1 MAGELLPQIHALELE
16 LFKHLSSIFEK
27 HNIKYFFIGGSALG
41 AVRHKGFIPW
51 DDDIDIGIP
60 REDYERF
67 LEICKSELSDR
78 YLLQEP
84 GFGCPSGFAK
94 IRIKDTLYVEQSTCH
109 LDINH
114 GIFLDIFPLDGVP
127 SDEKL
132 KSKHLKAVK
141 RQILITTACFINPDA
156 LSGFAKKT
164 VAKLCGTFLNGN
176 KQNLKLQRLMKKYPY
191 SQSEIIAN
199 YTGAWWTKEMMQRS
213 IMGDGTML
221 EFEGISVRVPENYHA
236 YLTNL
241 YKDYMRLPP
250 EEKRVSHHG
259 IVKIDVGKNTQ

>member
-1 MAGELLPQIHALELE
+1 MSSELLHQIHTLELD
-16 LFKHLSSIFEK
+16 LFKHLNTIFEK
-27 HNIKYFFIGGSALG
+27 HDIKYFFIGGSALG
-41 AVRHKGFIPW
+41 AVRHNGFIPW

-67 LEICKSELSDR
+67 LALCKNELSDR

-94 IRIKDTLYVEQSTCH
+94 IRIKDTLYVEKSTCH

-114 GIFLDIFPLDGVP
+114 GVFLDIFPLDGVP

-132 KSKHLKAVK
+132 RAKHLKAVK
-141 RQILITTACFINPDA
+141 RQILITTACFINPNA

-164 VAKLCGTFLNGN
+164 FAKLCALLLNGD
-176 KQNLKLQRLMKKYPY
+176 KQNLKLQKLMKKYPY
-191 SQSEIIAN
+191 EQSEIIAN
-199 YTGAWWTKEMMQRS
+199 YTGAWWTKEMMPRS
-213 IMGDGTML
+213 IMGDGTMF
-221 EFEGISVRVPENYHA
+221 EFEGISVRIPEDYHL

-241 YKDYMRLPP
+241 YKDYMCLPP
-250 EEKRVSHHG
+250 EEKRISHHG
-259 IVKIDVGKNTQ
+259 IVEIKLPPTLQ